1 MSTGCQ
7 KDRPTNRLTDRQ
19 KDFPP
24 KLSKQK
30 WLRMQTGCQEDRK
43 TGRQTDRKTPPARLP
58 SLLESTLAG
67 VLLV

>member
-43 TGRQTDRKTPPARLP
+43 TGRQTDRKTERLF
-58 SLLESTLAG
+58 SLVIKIKMSS
-67 VLLV
+67 